1 MARLE
6 DLTLAHRLFMRAYR
20 YRQVD
25 WSPGARLAKPIN
37 TAKLAL
43 ITSAG
48 LHLPTQPPFD
58 ESVRGGDFSFRE
70 LPSDTDIQSLLIAHR
85 SSAFDR
91 AGALEDGN
99 LVFPLDRLR
108 ELVKSREL
116 GSLNRR
122 HFSFMG
128 SISAPGRLTAQT
140 APAVASEFHRD
151 NVDAVFLVPV

>member
-20 YRQVD
+20 YRTVD
-25 WSPGARLAKPIN
+25 WSPGAPLARPIG
-37 TAKLAL
+37 ASKLAL

-48 LHLPTQPPFD
+48 LHLPTQPAFD

-70 LPSDTDIQSLLIAHR
+70 LLSDIDIQSLLITHR

-91 AGALEDGN
+91 AGALEDRN
-99 LVFPLDRLR
+99 LIFPLDRLR
-108 ELVKSREL
+108 ELVNRGEV
-116 GSLNRR
+116 GSLNHR

-128 SISAPGRLTAQT
+128 SISAPGRLIAET
-140 APAVASEFHRD
+140 APAVASALDRD